1 MKSVF
6 WGAMMTVLV
15 SVGAAAVAQEPD
27 DDRHAGYYYPPLTS
41 EEVYPARSE
50 TLPDSNRTRRIG
62 FVVAMTQEQMSRPY
76 APVFAMYAKGAD
88 AEKLIIVTL
97 DRDSL
102 VTLYQM
108 RSFLAQMT
116 AQARATPFFI
126 ENRVED
132 WYTFLDLLKLL
143 GFTELTVS
151 DGQTYA
157 HQYRIE

>member
-1 MKSVF
+1 MRSAIG
-6 WGAMMTVLV
+6 GAVMLAIMA
-15 SVGAAAVAQEPD
+15 GGPMAIAQEPA

-88 AEKLIIVTL
+88 AEKLIIVSL
-97 DRDSL
+97 ERDSL

-151 DGQTYA
+151 DGQTYS
-157 HQYRIE
+157 HQYLIE

>member
-1 MKSVF
+1 MRSAIIRVIT
-6 WGAMMTVLV
+6 AIILTLSATAV
-15 SVGAAAVAQEPD
+15 VAQEPA
-27 DDRHAGYYYPPLTS
+27 DDRHAGYYYPPITS
-41 EEVYPARSE
+41 EEVYPARSQ
-50 TLPDSNRTRRIG
+50 TLADSDRTRRIG
-62 FVVAMTQEQMSRPY
+62 FVVAMTQEQMGRPY
-76 APVFAMYAKGAD
+76 APIFAMYAKGAE
-88 AEKLIIVTL
+88 AEKLIIVSL

-116 AQARATPFFI
+116 AQARATPFFV

-143 GFTELTVS
+143 GFTQLTVS

-157 HQYRIE
+157 HQYLI